1 MIGPNKV
8 ASQGDKKAFII
19 GKTSS
24 PNYNTGGGLS
34 WVFVVF
40 ILVLM
45 FGAGGY
51 IYFKNKQVTEQR
63 ANTWSFTIN
72 KSVKSDSLNESLS
85 NLDPEGLEK
94 N

>member
-19 GKTSS
+19 GKTSK
-24 PNYNTGGGLS
+24 PNFNSGSGLT
-34 WVFVVF
+34 WVFVLF

-51 IYFKNKQVTEQR
+51 IYFKNKQVTEKKAQ
-63 ANTWSFTIN
+63 TWNFRIN
-72 KSVKSDSLNESLS
+72 DSEKLVNESLS
-85 NLDPEGLEK
+85 NIDPDGLEA
-94 N
+94 NQ